1 MIQGKKHSFIR
12 PSSTLRKKALEKIVR
27 ERENAGDQYF
37 LPFPQCFVI
46 VQKKKKNV
54 EFFSSNLSSAN
65 ALNIDK

>member
-46 VQKKKKNV
+46 FQKKKV
-54 EFFSSNLSSAN
+54 EFFSPNLSSAN